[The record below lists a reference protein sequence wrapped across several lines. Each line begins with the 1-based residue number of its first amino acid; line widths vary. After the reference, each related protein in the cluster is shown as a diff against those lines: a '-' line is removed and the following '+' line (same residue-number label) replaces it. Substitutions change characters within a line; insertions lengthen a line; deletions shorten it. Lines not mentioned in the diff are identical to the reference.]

1 MNFSIRIK
9 GLQPRVSEEDTL
21 FYWSTVFGFVGFGLW
36 TIYFMHCSYQQPHGS
51 VLYILLANI
60 FGSVVYLILFV
71 VAASKTAK
79 VGVNKKSILIYN

>member
-36 TIYFMHCSYQQPHGS
+36 TIYFMHCSYQPHGS
-51 VLYILLANI
+51 VLYILLVNI